1 LILYGRREE
10 EGRDSERVWSREHEA
25 VVSVRIVKD
34 EEESITQSL
43 LQIKKREHVTECE
56 TLDTSEQK
64 RIH

>member
-1 LILYGRREE
+1 
-10 EGRDSERVWSREHEA
+10 

-64 RIH
+64 RIK

>member
-1 LILYGRREE
+1 LLIENIRKEREE
-10 EGRDSERVWSREHEA
+10 KNLTWSRAHKA
-25 VVSVRIVKD
+25 VVSLRIVKD

-56 TLDTSEQK
+56 ILDTSEQK